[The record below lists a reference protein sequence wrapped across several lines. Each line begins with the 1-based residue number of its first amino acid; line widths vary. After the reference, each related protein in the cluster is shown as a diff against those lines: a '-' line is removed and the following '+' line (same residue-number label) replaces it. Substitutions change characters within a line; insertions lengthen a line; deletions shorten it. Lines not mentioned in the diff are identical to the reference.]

1 MPTRTKL
8 HYLFSE
14 YFSLSFVILIQNLI
28 EFLGFSTFFLERER
42 ERVCVAFGLWSM
54 WRDRR
59 ESPFYKWL
67 RNSAFYLGGVYFRG
81 CTAFERIWAVLM
93 WVLNKSQIYKRC
105 DLWHVCTAVWVCWD
119 SRVRPF
125 VVWFFFLV
133 LFKRTV
139 VLKCFRWCLSLWH
152 TE

>member
-1 MPTRTKL
+1 MFDNLNYKKKKGFEREREKEFTIDRRVRDLPTRTKL

-67 RNSAFYLGGVYFRG
+67 RNSAFYLGGVYFQGLYRFWTNLG
-81 CTAFERIWAVLM
+81 RPYI
-93 WVLNKSQIYKRC
+93 WVLHESLIY
-105 DLWHVCTAVWVCWD
+105 
-119 SRVRPF
+119 
-125 VVWFFFLV
+125 
-133 LFKRTV
+133 
-139 VLKCFRWCLSLWH
+139 
-152 TE
+152 

>member
-67 RNSAFYLGGVYFRG
+67 RNSAFYLGGVYFQGLYRFWTNLG
-81 CTAFERIWAVLM
+81 
-93 WVLNKSQIYKRC
+93 
-105 DLWHVCTAVWVCWD
+105 
-119 SRVRPF
+119 RPYLVPAWIF
-125 VVWFFFLV
+125 NLLTVWFVACVYSGLGMLGFPRATIRRLIFF
-133 LFKRTV
+133 FS
-139 VLKCFRWCLSLWH
+139 FI
-152 TE
+152 